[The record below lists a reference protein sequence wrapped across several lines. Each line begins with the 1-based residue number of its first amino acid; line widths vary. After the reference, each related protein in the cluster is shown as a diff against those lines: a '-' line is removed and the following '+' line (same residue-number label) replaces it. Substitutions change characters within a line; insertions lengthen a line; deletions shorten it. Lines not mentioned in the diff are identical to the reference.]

1 MPDFAAWRDDTAARA
16 EAAWGRIQ
24 QHPTR
29 ITIRRAGETLDAQTV
44 RIGLGSSAR
53 EDMDVR
59 RGLNVMPGVQR
70 AVVFGIRSHPTVPDT
85 DMQHGDRFIVGATE
99 YEVIGVVTLP
109 GEVQALCEART

>member
-16 EAAWGRIQ
+16 EAAWGRISER
-24 QHPTR
+24 PTR
-29 ITIRRAGETLDAQTV
+29 ITIRRAGETIAEQTV

-70 AVVFGIRSHPTVPDT
+70 GVVFGIRSHPTLPDT

-99 YEVIGVVTLP
+99 YEVIGLVTLP
-109 GEVQALCEART
+109 GEIQAFCEART

>member
-24 QHPTR
+24 QHSTR
-29 ITIRRAGETLDAQTV
+29 ITIRRAGAPIAEQTV
-44 RIGLGSSAR
+44 RIGLSSSAR

-59 RGLNVMPGVQR
+59 RGLNVVPGVQR
-70 AVVFGIRSHPTVPDT
+70 AVAFGIRSHPTVPDT
-85 DMQHGDRFIVGATE
+85 DIQHGDRFIVGATE

-109 GEVQALCEART
+109 GEVQAFCEART